1 MGKTHYKMA
10 IFHSYVKLPRVHT
23 CLVVSMI
30 FYYPFIYGMS
40 SQPHWRTH
48 IFQDGYCTTNQIRT
62 VSFFPCSFLFYSFA
76 CPFSFPLPFLFLSS
90 SFHVFSF
97 PFLFLSSSVLFLFFS
112 FCVLFLF
119 RFSFFSCSVLYLS
132 FSLPC
137 LFLFVPLPFL
147 YCHKTME
154 SSRAPKRTSGSLEKT
169 MGFDNGSYT

>member
-1 MGKTHYKMA
+1 MLNYQ
-10 IFHSYVKLPRVHT
+10 RVHT

-30 FYYPFIYGMS
+30 FYYPFHIWDVIPTPLTNSYFS
-40 SQPHWRTH
+40 RWLLHHQPDT
-48 IFQDGYCTTNQIRT
+48 YCFLF
-62 VSFFPCSFLFYSFA
+62 SLFFPFLFLCMS
-76 CPFSFPLPFLFLSS
+76 FSFPLPFLFLSS

-97 PFLFLSSSVLFLFFS
+97 PFLFLSSSVLFLSFS

-119 RFSFFSCSVLYLS
+119 RFSSFPVPFFIFLS
-132 FSLPC
+132 PC
-137 LFLFVPLPFL
+137 LVFSFFVPLPFL